1 MVNTCATADNLLW
14 FMQPSHNGSS
24 ESLNRSKN
32 LAASALGSSSTIG
45 HPLTLSLSH
54 GARRRGEYST
64 LNLGSVYGI
73 YLANMG
79 RQENIVFCW

>member
-1 MVNTCATADNLLW
+1 M
-14 FMQPSHNGSS
+14 
-24 ESLNRSKN
+24 KN
-32 LAASALGSSSTIG
+32 ISIDEISIITFVA
-45 HPLTLSLSH
+45 

-64 LNLGSVYGI
+64 FNLGSVYGI